1 MANPAGSPPPRGE
14 EARSAV
20 EDVLKDQAERAHRRQ
35 QATPAPPRDRTAQ
48 QWLASAVLVGMAVW
62 VYVAPPSVV
71 RPPPP
76 PVVSAPLQ
84 DAELR
89 LTVYQ
94 VVLRLQAYQ
103 QETGAFPSRLDQV
116 LDAPEDREGMEYV
129 LLSPGRFRLTGVR
142 GESVVLFET
151 GDAVEDL
158 LGNARRTLE
167 EVRS

>member
-1 MANPAGSPPPRGE
+1 MADPAGSPPPRGE

-20 EDVLKDQAERAHRRQ
+20 EDVLKDQAERADRRK

-48 QWLASAVLVGMAVW
+48 QWVASVVLVGMSVW
-62 VYVAPPSVV
+62 IYVAPPSVV

-76 PVVSAPLQ
+76 PVASAPLQ

-89 LTVYQ
+89 LTLYQ
-94 VVLRLQAYQ
+94 VVLRLEAHQ
-103 QETGAFPSRLDQV
+103 QEAGALPERLDQV
-116 LDAPEDREGMEYV
+116 LEAPEDREGLEYV
-129 LLSPGRFRLTGVR
+129 RLAPDRFRLTGVR
-142 GESVVLFET
+142 GEAVILFET
-151 GDAVEDL
+151 GDSVDDL